1 MNARSKSTVVMPI
14 YLGIARSRPRFLDK
28 EQIRLARRLWAE
40 GLPQQAIARE
50 IGVSTD
56 VLKSRLADQLKTL
69 PRNRKTIRPKP
80 EGDIPEAEIARRA
93 ALVRHQWS
101 EEQRDSRREVF
112 KGHRPE
118 S

>member
-1 MNARSKSTVVMPI
+1 MMP
-14 YLGIARSRPRFLDK
+14 RNRPKFLDK
-28 EQIRLARRLWAE
+28 EQIRQARRLWAE

-50 IGVSTD
+50 IVVSTD
-56 VLKSRLADQLKTL
+56 VLKSRLSDQLKTL

-80 EGDIPEAEIARRA
+80 EGDIPEDEIARRA
-93 ALVRHQWS
+93 ARVRLAWS
-101 EEQRDSRREVF
+101 EEQRDARREVF